1 MAESKNVLPVE
12 VIANKIYLIRG
23 QKVMFDFDLSELY
36 GVETK
41 YLIRAVKRNPE
52 RFPPDFMFQLNKEE
66 FKNLRFQF
74 GTSKWGG
81 RRYLPYAFTEYGAV
95 MLASVLNSSRAVKM
109 SIYIVRAFVKLRQ
122 IFSSYEK
129 LDKRLVYIERKVL
142 ENRNEIINLWRVIK
156 ELLSPPPEEPKRRIG
171 FCV

>member
-1 MAESKNVLPVE
+1 MAKSKNILPVE
-12 VIANKIYLIRG
+12 VIANRIYLIRN
-23 QKVMFDFDLSELY
+23 QKVMLDFDLSELY

-95 MLASVLNSSRAVKM
+95 MLASVLNSSRAV
-109 SIYIVRAFVKLRQ
+109 Q
-122 IFSSYEK
+122 I
-129 LDKRLVYIERKVL
+129 
-142 ENRNEIINLWRVIK
+142 
-156 ELLSPPPEEPKRRIG
+156 
-171 FCV
+171 

>member
-109 SIYIVRAFVKLRQ
+109 SIYVVRAFVKLRQ

-142 ENRNEIINLWRVIK
+142 ENCNEIINLWRVIK

>member
-109 SIYIVRAFVKLRQ
+109 SIYVVRAFVKLRQ

>member
-109 SIYIVRAFVKLRQ
+109 SIYVVRAFVKLRQ

-156 ELLSPPPEEPKRRIG
+156 ELLSPPQEEPKRRIG